1 MFKEKL
7 VELRKLHNET
17 QEALA
22 YRLHVSRSLVAKW
35 EQGRSFP
42 SINELNKICEIY
54 EIEFEQL
61 LSKNELKDQYGII
74 LKKYLKEVKPLKYS
88 KLTIDGGLM
97 DYLLEEEKYLYEF
110 ADIVKLYLKDTYP
123 EPKTHEFIVMAKYN
137 NMIESMVEEFVRSE
151 IIKII

>member
-7 VELRKLHNET
+7 VELRKSHNET

-54 EIEFEQL
+54 KIEFEQL

-74 LKKYLKEVKPLKYS
+74 LKKNKNKNMIIAIMSILFAAILITIGLIYLFKNPSFTNVSFEKINIVSVTSQEIKN
-88 KLTIDGGLM
+88 LM
-97 DYLLEEEKYLYEF
+97 VQ
-110 ADIVKLYLKDTYP
+110 IVKQS
-123 EPKTHEFIVMAKYN
+123 H
-137 NMIESMVEEFVRSE
+137 
-151 IIKII
+151 